1 MVKEASPPPVKT
13 GPPPRGDD
21 LSALLSQADNDMSNE
36 DTAASDNLGK
46 FLAAIPS
53 AICSQFLAAISS
65 KEFLKSF
72 TAIVSDDSK
81 PPQVKFEHGNDDYAA
96 FAAKQAETLKEEY
109 ERYKSR
115 YNATNHFGN
124 ANIPFQTFASG
135 FQVTAAPHLGDQ
147 FITKVVC
154 CKDDRGDTPLARQKT
169 REKIV
174 RAIKPEIQ
182 TCKISRILTSNDKSS
197 YGVAT
202 NTLST
207 QTIIQGINRYITQYD
222 FTSIIMIPQGM
233 SLAFTHACINSSTK
247 WLHAIDDFNRL
258 EDHQY
263 SVWQEFIL

>member
-1 MVKEASPPPVKT
+1 M
-13 GPPPRGDD
+13 
-21 LSALLSQADNDMSNE
+21 LNE

-46 FLAAIPS
+46 FLAAIPLAS
-53 AICSQFLAAISS
+53 CSQFLAAISS

-72 TAIVSDDSK
+72 TAIASDDST
-81 PPQVKFEHGNDDYAA
+81 PPQIKFEHGNNDYAA

-115 YNATNHFGN
+115 YNATNRFGN

-135 FQVTAAPHLGDQ
+135 FQVTAAPRLGDQ
-147 FITKVVC
+147 SITKVVL

-169 REKIV
+169 REKNV

-182 TCKISRILTSNDKSS
+182 TCKISRILTSNDKSR
-197 YGVAT
+197 YDVAT
-202 NTLST
+202 DALST
-207 QTIIQGINRYITQYD
+207 QTIIQGIIRYITQYN

-233 SLAFTHACINSSTK
+233 SSTFTPACINSSTK
-247 WLHAIDDFNRL
+247 WLHAINDFDRL

-263 SVWQEFIL
+263 SAWQEFILRHGTAVEIESDNWLEGTLLLSMEVTLCAEV